1 MSQYQEIKRGHSKYT
16 RRGFGLTFGAACFA
30 LTTTAGTLMASNS
43 LQSSELS
50 LEESLQIALRAI
62 GSDVANATAD
72 HLAKS
77 AVSSAALSLHL
88 RNAKMTAADVKL
100 IANALDRTSV
110 SELTRLGSFSL
121 SYNVIGDEGANTLAT
136 CLPATLTELG
146 LVGCSIGDQ
155 GGAAMLE
162 WAKHA
167 NGLRMICIEDNSMS
181 DQMRKQFRSLR
192 GISVF
197 V

>member
-1 MSQYQEIKRGHSKYT
+1 MSKYQEIKRGHSTYT
-16 RRGFGLTFGAACFA
+16 RRGFGLTFGAASFA

-62 GSDVANATAD
+62 GSDVANAAAD

-77 AVSSAALSLHL
+77 AVSSAALNLHL
-88 RNAKMTAADVKL
+88 RNAQMTAADVKL
-100 IANALDRTSV
+100 IANALDGTSV
-110 SELTRLGSFSL
+110 SELARLVSFSL
-121 SYNVIGDEGANTLAT
+121 SYNAIGDEGAKNLANS
-136 CLPATLTELG
+136 LPATLTELG
-146 LVGCSIGDQ
+146 LVGCSIGDR
-155 GGAAMLE
+155 GGKAILD

-167 NGLRMICIEDNSMS
+167 NGLHMICIEDNNMS
-181 DQMRKQFRSLR
+181 DEMRKQFSSLI
-192 GISVF
+192 GMSVF

>member
-1 MSQYQEIKRGHSKYT
+1 MSQYQEIKRGHSTYT
-16 RRGFGLTFGAACFA
+16 RRGFGLTFGAASFA

-62 GSDVANATAD
+62 GSDVANAAAD

-77 AVSSAALSLHL
+77 AVSSAALNLHL
-88 RNAKMTAADVKL
+88 RNAQMTAADVKL

-110 SELTRLGSFSL
+110 SELARLVSFSL
-121 SYNVIGDEGANTLAT
+121 SYNAIGDEGAKNLANS
-136 CLPATLTELG
+136 LPATLTELG
-146 LVGCSIGDQ
+146 LVGCSIGDR
-155 GGAAMLE
+155 GGKAILD

-167 NGLRMICIEDNSMS
+167 NGLHMICIEDNNMS
-181 DQMRKQFRSLR
+181 DEMRKQFSSLI
-192 GISVF
+192 GMSVF

>member
-1 MSQYQEIKRGHSKYT
+1 MSKYQEIKRGHSTYT
-16 RRGFGLTFGAACFA
+16 RRGFGLTFGAASFA

-62 GSDVANATAD
+62 GSDVANAVAD

-88 RNAKMTAADVKL
+88 RNAQMTAADVKL

-121 SYNVIGDEGANTLAT
+121 SYNTIGDEGANTLAK
-136 CLPATLTELG
+136 CLPATLIELG

-162 WAKHA
+162 WARHA
-167 NGLRMICIEDNSMS
+167 NGLRMICIEDNNMS